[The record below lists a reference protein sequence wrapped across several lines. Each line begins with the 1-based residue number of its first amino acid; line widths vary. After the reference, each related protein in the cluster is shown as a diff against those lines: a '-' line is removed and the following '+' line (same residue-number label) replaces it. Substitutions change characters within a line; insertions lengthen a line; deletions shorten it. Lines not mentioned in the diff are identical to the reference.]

1 MLTGMVNSSGW
12 ALAGRAVLCALLLSA
27 CGSTGASQG
36 APPYLEQAGVLARA
50 LESLGARPELDPATG
65 GLQAV
70 AFRRGDP
77 GPGASH
83 AIASDGHRVLVT
95 AADSA
100 GAATAAASLL
110 RRAQLQGE
118 RVSWPAFE
126 LVDGPDLPYRSFM
139 VDMGR
144 NPHGPETL
152 RQVVDMLWFHRA
164 NVLHLHLTDDQLISW
179 PSRAFP
185 KLHSERSGW
194 SWDDFVALEAYARA
208 RGVTIVPELDV
219 PGHSTILRREYPEV
233 FGETPTELATL
244 PSAQRGVETLL
255 DEMLSVFASARYVH
269 IGGDEAYGVPEEL
282 QRDFINR
289 LHRFVSSRDRRTVVW
304 EGPGPG
310 TGENKVDEG
319 VLHINWRTINFPAQ
333 DMLDA
338 GYEVV
343 NAAWYPMYVVDHY
356 PRTMFTAVDVE
367 ACFDW
372 DPRRFGHIDPGTP
385 TFTSP
390 HVTDTRRGILG
401 FAMPWWEGR
410 EENLMPLCLPRF
422 AAVAEAAWDQDR
434 PGGYAAHLAETERT
448 RPRLLAVAGIELP
461 PLPMADPSTQAG
473 NLAFGRPVTPSS
485 GASQPHFG
493 PQRLTNGITDP
504 LDHFLGFPATPI
516 PLQIVIEL
524 EELTTIDRVVVFETA
539 RDNSY
544 ERYRLAVSA
553 DGAAYEQVGVS
564 DQGTRG
570 EAPFVEH
577 HFAPRPARF
586 VRVVTDGCQA
596 LTFPSFS
603 RLCEVQVYAGE

>member
-1 MLTGMVNSSGW
+1 ML
-12 ALAGRAVLCALLLSA
+12 LGRAVSCALLLAACSA
-27 CGSTGASQG
+27 TGASQETVPF
-36 APPYLEQAGVLARA
+36 AEQAVVLARA
-50 LESLGARPELDPATG
+50 LTSLGARPELDPATG
-65 GLQAV
+65 ALRAV
-70 AFRRGDP
+70 TFRRGDP

-83 AIASDGHRVLVT
+83 AIASDGRRVTVT

-100 GAATAAASLL
+100 GAATAAATLL
-110 RRAQLQGE
+110 RRARLHDGQA
-118 RVSWPAFE
+118 SWAPFE
-126 LVDGPDLPYRSFM
+126 LVDGPGFPYRSFM

-185 KLHSERSGW
+185 RLRDERAGW

-233 FGETPTELATL
+233 FGETPTELASL
-244 PSAQRGVETLL
+244 PSAQHGVETLL
-255 DEMLSVFASARYVH
+255 DEMLSVFVSARHVH

-289 LHRFVSSRDRRTVVW
+289 LHRFVTSRDRRTVVW

-310 TGENKVDEG
+310 TGENKVDED
-319 VLHINWRTINFPAQ
+319 VLHINWRTIDFPAQ

-343 NAAWYPMYVVDHY
+343 NAAWHPMYVVDHY
-356 PRTMFTAVDVE
+356 PRTMFTAVDEE
-367 ACFDW
+367 ACFHW
-372 DPRRFGHIDPGTP
+372 DPRRFGHIDPGMP
-385 TFTSP
+385 TFTEP
-390 HVTDTRRGILG
+390 HVTDTSEGILG

-434 PGGYAAHLAETERT
+434 PGGYAGFVAEIERT
-448 RPRLLAVAGIELP
+448 RPRLLALSGIELP
-461 PLPMADPSTQAG
+461 PMPMADPSTQVG

-493 PQRLTNGITDP
+493 PHRLTNGITDP
-504 LDHFLGFPATPI
+504 LDHFLGFPATPE

-524 EELTTIDRVVVFETA
+524 AEVATIDRVVVFETA
-539 RDNSY
+539 RGASY
-544 ERYRLAVSA
+544 ERYRLGVSA
-553 DGAAYEQVGVS
+553 DGVAYEQVGAS

-570 EAPFVEH
+570 EAAFVEH
-577 HFAPRPARF
+577 RFAPRAARF
-586 VRVVTDGCQA
+586 VRLVTDGCQA

-603 RLCEVQVYAGE
+603 RLCEVQVFAAE